1 MTIERAAISTE
12 SEIRDGLLRRHGELL
27 TGKTLHRCLGFG
39 SVRSFQRA
47 VTEGALPVVT
57 FTLPGRRGRFA
68 RTRDVA
74 AWLATLGTPPPPT
87 SP

>member
-1 MTIERAAISTE
+1 MTEERSPVPTE
-12 SEIRDGLLRRHGELL
+12 IEIREGLLRRHGELL
-27 TGKTLHRCLGFG
+27 TGKTLQRCLGFG

-47 VTEGALPVVT
+47 VIEGTLPVVT

-74 AWLATLGTPPPPT
+74 AWLATLGKPLPS

>member
-12 SEIRDGLLRRHGELL
+12 SEIREGLLRRHGELL
-27 TGKTLHRCLGFG
+27 TGKALRQCLGFG

-47 VTEGALPVVT
+47 VTEGALPVIT

-74 AWLATLGTPPPPT
+74 AWLATLGALPP

>member
-12 SEIRDGLLRRHGELL
+12 SEIREGLLRRHGELL
-27 TGKTLHRCLGFG
+27 KGKALRQCLGFG

-47 VTEGALPVVT
+47 VTEGALPVIT

-74 AWLATLGTPPPPT
+74 AWLATLGAMPP